1 MSLIQI
7 TAMIQLLTILIDL
20 KKNEINKLSQDEL
33 ATKLKDNEEALVNLR
48 FQKALQQLGHPQQIR
63 SLRKEIAQVKTVIRE
78 FELGKREK

>member
-1 MSLIQI
+1 M
-7 TAMIQLLTILIDL
+7 

-63 SLRKEIAQVKTVIRE
+63 LLRKEIAQVKTVIRE
-78 FELGKREK
+78 FELGKREG